1 VGRRHPLAG
10 TDFQNPA
17 ALGLVENGR
26 MHWRIELNVAAQV
39 EAVGDVVGVT
49 QDLRLRR
56 IALGPNPLLLQ
67 LLGKLV
73 GILHALYVAARAWV
87 AVPIPG
93 AADAASG
100 LEDTHGKAH
109 PA

>member
-1 VGRRHPLAG
+1 MGRRHPFAVANL
-10 TDFQNPA
+10 QHPA
-17 ALGLVENGR
+17 VLGLVEDGR
-26 MHWRIELNVAAQV
+26 MHWRIELNVAAQL
-39 EAVGDVVGVT
+39 EAVGDVVSVAE
-49 QDLRLRR
+49 DLRLRR
-56 IALGPNPLLLQ
+56 IPLGPNPLLLQ
-67 LLGKLV
+67 LLRKLV